1 MEKNMMNTIS
11 TSAREAS
18 GLKRYTDALAPYTLT
33 LLRVLVGITFFLH
46 GLPKLSNLDG
56 FTGFLT
62 SLGVPLPGV
71 AAPVIMV
78 LEVVGGLLLIAGL
91 GTRWISILFAV
102 QMLVT
107 TLLVKSGIGFIA
119 PQGAPGVGAE
129 LDLLL
134 LACSL
139 ILLAYGSGQLS
150 VERNILQR
158 EL

>member
-1 MEKNMMNTIS
+1 MNTVS
-11 TSAREAS
+11 TSTREVI
-18 GLKRYTDALAPYTLT
+18 GLKGYTDALAPYAVT
-33 LLRVLVGITFFLH
+33 LLRILVGITFFLH
-46 GLPKLSNLDG
+46 GLPKLSNLAG

-71 AAPVIMV
+71 AAPVIMA

-91 GTRWISILFAV
+91 GTRWISLLFAA

-134 LACSL
+134 LASSL
-139 ILLAYGSGQLS
+139 ILLAYGSGPLS
-150 VERNILQR
+150 VERTILKR